1 MISNQ
6 EIRDEIS
13 QVQTELQEALENL
26 KEQFGKKLKE
36 KERQEIEKEFQEINE
51 LLERIKTGLVWVA
64 LFGKTSVGKSAILN
78 SLIGSDVAEVGV
90 EHDKTII
97 PTSYKKEPWNIV
109 DVPGVMGEEHNEKL
123 AIEEAKKAHGHI
135 FAIDGEPYQDE
146 IELFN
151 LVHEHSPDIPKI
163 VFVNKWDI
171 VKNNKPKKDQE
182 IIRSRIS
189 EKMSKFV
196 KSPEDIVYG
205 SAMLFDQKHDEMI
218 RQELPQLL
226 DRLHESAGTLGALM
240 NILDPA
246 QRAVNLTD
254 SMNKR
259 IFDTRLK
266 LVRRFIGVFSSISAL
281 AGAVP
286 FATFLVHPPLLVS
299 MVFTICVI
307 MGKKQSKSEAIKI
320 TKNIFGTCGKV
331 IGASFIGTVAIAV
344 ITDMTS
350 TVLTPLGG
358 IGILVG
364 FLGSIGGVG
373 YLSYKFTA
381 TLGEVTVEYIR
392 NGFSWGEEGE
402 EKIIARCQKQVNDI
416 YLKLKPIDNS
426 NAIA

>member
-1 MISNQ
+1 MVSNQ
-6 EIRDEIS
+6 EIREEIS
-13 QVQTELQEALENL
+13 HVQAELEEALKNL
-26 KEQFGKKLKE
+26 KQQFGKKLKE
-36 KERQEIEKEFQEINE
+36 KERQDIENEFLEINE
-51 LLERIKTGLVWVA
+51 LLERLKTGLIWVA

-78 SLIGSDVAEVGV
+78 SLINDDVAEVGV

-109 DVPGVMGEEHNEKL
+109 DVPGIMGEQRNEKL

-146 IELFN
+146 LELFD
-151 LVHEHSPDIPKI
+151 LVHENSPDIPKI

-182 IIRSRIS
+182 TIRSRIS
-189 EKMSKFV
+189 EKMGKFV

-205 SAMLFDQKHDEMI
+205 SAMLFDQKSDEMI

-266 LVRRFIGVFSSISAL
+266 LVRKFIGVFSSISAL

-286 FATFLVHPPLLVS
+286 FATLLVHPPLLVS

-307 MGKKQSKSEAIKI
+307 MGKKQTKSEAIKI
-320 TKNIFGTCGKV
+320 TQNIFGTCGKV
-331 IGASFIGTVAIAV
+331 IGASFMGTVGIV
-344 ITDMTS
+344 FITDMAS
-350 TVLTPLGG
+350 TVLAPIGG

-364 FLGSIGGVG
+364 LLASIGGVG
-373 YLSYKFTA
+373 YFSYKYTA
-381 TLGEVTVEYIR
+381 TLGEVTVEYLR

-402 EKIIARCQKQVNDI
+402 AKIIKRCQEQVKEI
-416 YLKLKPIDNS
+416 YMKLKPI
-426 NAIA
+426 